1 MAEKKKKPE
10 NLTQTEVEEKEQPV
24 QKEKVSKK
32 ESAEQKELAESKDKF
47 LRLAADF
54 DNYKKRTAAEKE
66 ALRAIVIADTV
77 QTILPILDNLER
89 AVDSAGDEQSALK
102 DGVVMVLNQA
112 HTAFE
117 TLGIESFGQRG
128 DSFDPEL
135 HNAVMTCE
143 DDELAE
149 DTIADILQ
157 KGYRIGDKIIRHAM
171 VKVVK

>member
-1 MAEKKKKPE
+1 M
-10 NLTQTEVEEKEQPV
+10 
-24 QKEKVSKK
+24 
-32 ESAEQKELAESKDKF
+32 
-47 LRLAADF
+47 
-54 DNYKKRTAAEKE
+54 
-66 ALRAIVIADTV
+66 
-77 QTILPILDNLER
+77 DNLER

-128 DSFDPEL
+128 DAFDPEL

-149 DTIADILQ
+149 DTISDILQ